1 VVCTPGMWHQNE
13 NLKLEVRI
21 FRMISGPF
29 PNRMGHLVSAAVPV
43 KTVGSVALEPTRSLG
58 FATSRE

>member
-1 VVCTPGMWHQNE
+1 MYSGHVASEQKFEVGGADFQND
-13 NLKLEVRI
+13 LW
-21 FRMISGPF
+21 PF
-29 PNRMGHLVSAAVPV
+29 QNRMGHLVSAAVSV